1 MDIHS
6 IGIIG
11 VFLWR
16 AYSRKEKF
24 MSDKVQSEHF
34 SYRDKI
40 IEYVKKKYKTKPEY
54 LWKST
59 PDAAVFRHSDNNK
72 WYGLIMNVWADRLGL
87 SRDEQV
93 DILNVKIND
102 AFLMDMLLQQKGYSR
117 GYHMNKMS
125 WLTILLDGTVS
136 FDDICDRID
145 ESFLNTASAK
155 KKNKVRPPK
164 EWIIPANPKYYDIV
178 HAFDNTDIIDWK
190 QGSGIKVK
198 DTIYMY
204 VGAPVSAILYKCKVI
219 ETDIPYD
226 YEDGKLT
233 ISALMKIKLLKR
245 YDADRFTFNR
255 LKEEFG
261 IYAVRG
267 PRGIPNSLSAELSK

>member
-1 MDIHS
+1 
-6 IGIIG
+6 
-11 VFLWR
+11 
-16 AYSRKEKF
+16 

-40 IEYVKKKYKTKPEY
+40 IDYVNRKYKTKPEY

-245 YDADRFTFNR
+245 YDADGFTFNR

>member
-1 MDIHS
+1 M
-6 IGIIG
+6 
-11 VFLWR
+11 
-16 AYSRKEKF
+16 AE
-24 MSDKVQSEHF
+24 QF

-54 LWKST
+54 LWKRT

-102 AFLMDMLLQQKGYSR
+102 AFLMDMLLQQEGYSR

-125 WLTILLDGTVS
+125 WLTIMLDGTVP

-155 KKNKVRPPK
+155 KKQKN
-164 EWIIPANPKYYDIV
+164 
-178 HAFDNTDIIDWK
+178 
-190 QGSGIKVK
+190 
-198 DTIYMY
+198 
-204 VGAPVSAILYKCKVI
+204 
-219 ETDIPYD
+219 
-226 YEDGKLT
+226 
-233 ISALMKIKLLKR
+233 
-245 YDADRFTFNR
+245 
-255 LKEEFG
+255 
-261 IYAVRG
+261 
-267 PRGIPNSLSAELSK
+267 